1 MLNFLLSKNML
12 LPIINIFVVIAAL
25 TFNYYRGYAAGT
37 SEEKERQEKV
47 IQELKDKTISEY
59 LILEKKQNQTVADY
73 QKKIQNMEKD
83 YDEIIKALEN
93 NEIKIKNSL
102 SVAANDL
109 SECLQRK
116 SGKVSSAMP
125 KTADQSDFECFR
137 KSDISKRIER
147 TLAVGMKCDRLAEKY
162 NSLLKVCSEF

>member
-1 MLNFLLSKNML
+1 
-12 LPIINIFVVIAAL
+12 
-25 TFNYYRGYAAGT
+25 
-37 SEEKERQEKV
+37 
-47 IQELKDKTISEY
+47 
-59 LILEKKQNQTVADY
+59 
-73 QKKIQNMEKD
+73 MEKD

-116 SGKVSSAMP
+116 SGKVSSAVS
-125 KTADQSDFECFR
+125 KTTDQSDFECFR

>member
-1 MLNFLLSKNML
+1 MLEILIEKKLLFPL
-12 LPIINIFVVIAAL
+12 ILFVAVYAAIEIS
-25 TFNYYRGYAAGT
+25 YYRGHAAGT
-37 SEEKERQEKV
+37 TEEKERQEKV
-47 IQELKDKTISEY
+47 IQELKEKTISEY

-116 SGKVSSAMP
+116 SGKVSSAVP
-125 KTADQSDFECFR
+125 KTTDQSDFECFR
-137 KSDISKRIER
+137 KSDIQRRIEK